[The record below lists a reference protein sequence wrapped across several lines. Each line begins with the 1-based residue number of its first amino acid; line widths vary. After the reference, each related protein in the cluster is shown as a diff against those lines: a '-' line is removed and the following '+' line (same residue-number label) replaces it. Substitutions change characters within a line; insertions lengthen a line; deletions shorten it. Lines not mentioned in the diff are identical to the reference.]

1 MKSCRGQIFDTLR
14 PLHEM
19 GEFMPVNDRL
29 RPFLP
34 TAGAFRRRSMILTR
48 HENTELMSGTWKCRR
63 RALARSQTLEMSKN
77 SYIFAS
83 ISRVD
88 NKIRRM
94 RYFIARL
101 IGEMAFVQRFHP
113 MRPLHNVASEAK
125 SRQKKAQKRSL
136 LVV

>member
-1 MKSCRGQIFDTLR
+1 MIRRPVERCRGARQSVSCKVCCKKVA
-14 PLHEM
+14 PQSGVGSVCLHIW
-19 GEFMPVNDRL
+19 R
-29 RPFLP
+29 
-34 TAGAFRRRSMILTR
+34 ILTR

-101 IGEMAFVQRFHP
+101 IAQRCG
-113 MRPLHNVASEAK
+113 LCTEA
-125 SRQKKAQKRSL
+125 RHFTGLFMGIFFDRS
-136 LVV
+136 VTYPYDCAP

>member
-1 MKSCRGQIFDTLR
+1 MLI
-14 PLHEM
+14 
-19 GEFMPVNDRL
+19 NDRL

-34 TAGAFRRRSMILTR
+34 TVGAFRRRQHVGAMALLTR

-101 IGEMAFVQRFHP
+101 IVQRSH
-113 MRPLHNVASEAK
+113 MGNK
-125 SRQKKAQKRSL
+125 T
-136 LVV
+136 